1 MGVVVMVSGLPVGAC
16 FASISPLPPFLL
28 EPLQTAGPLGSPDVT
43 PVHRYFGPSRVP
55 LAVHRFPGVSGY
67 TVSLLRRFRDRTSG
81 FLQLLSAPLSSC
93 CPYYPAEASRPVSQL
108 RRSML
113 SSPVWGEFDLRIFR
127 FRGHLWVHLRYG
139 PMTCS
144 PSLRWLRR

>member
-43 PVHRYFGPSRVP
+43 PVHRYYGPSRVP

-67 TVSLLRRFRDRTSG
+67 TVSLLRRFRDGTRRV
-81 FLQLLSAPLSSC
+81 FSSC
-93 CPYYPAEASRPVSQL
+93 LARPCHRAVPTTPPKL
-108 RRSML
+108 L
-113 SSPVWGEFDLRIFR
+113 
-127 FRGHLWVHLRYG
+127 
-139 PMTCS
+139 
-144 PSLRWLRR
+144 